1 MILLHV
7 RLLRSLVYYPCTVRK
22 KNKIESTKGGKLLF
36 TETGIIIFQI
46 IL

>member
-1 MILLHV
+1 MSGSFVHWFTIHALFA
-7 RLLRSLVYYPCTVRK
+7 K

-36 TETGIIIFQI
+36 PETGIIIFQI